1 VMIIILPKL
10 NPPVWNSWTRG
21 LFNLKFKIK
30 KGGKVVG
37 GDTAKK
43 EEQLHYQ

>member
-10 NPPVWNSWTRG
+10 NPSVWNSWTRG

-30 KGGKVVG
+30 RGERWWGGY
-37 GDTAKK
+37 TAKK